1 MAISIML
8 FYASFNIGI
17 LINYHFCYEEFHHL
31 TVFIEPGNCCEDC
44 PGCNNSSYALTI
56 SDDYDS
62 QVLFS
67 FNKVQVLPIVQQC
80 LGFTILV
87 PLPTVREIIT
97 IDPGPL
103 KFIGTPTYLTNRV
116 LLI

>member
-1 MAISIML
+1 ML
-8 FYASFNIGI
+8 FYASFNIGM
-17 LINYHFCYEEFHHL
+17 LINYHFCNEAFHHL

-44 PGCNNSSYALTI
+44 PGCNDSSYELTI
-56 SDDYDS
+56 SDDYDD

-67 FNKVQVLPIVQQC
+67 FNEIQILPIVQQC

-87 PLPTVREIIT
+87 PLQSIREIIA

-103 KFIGTPTYLTNRV
+103 KFIVNPIYLTNRV